1 MGRPDTPT
9 KGVRYWNRVSGAH
22 EWLERLPTVG
32 GFHRIMRNATGLRAG
47 ETVLDLGCGAGSFFR
62 PLRETIGDDGQ
73 LVGVDVAPAML
84 ARAEARVA
92 REGWANVETR
102 LADATDPN
110 LPAELGAGR
119 FDAAFAMY
127 SISAMPDIAA
137 GVALAHD
144 VLRPG
149 GRLFVADVRLVPGG
163 RAAWLIQL
171 LRGVYR
177 RLAGASGDDIVPHL
191 RDRFDTV
198 TMIDGTGAPTERQPT
213 HWPPLVML
221 VATKA
226 S

>member
-1 MGRPDTPT
+1 MSTPDTPT
-9 KGVRYWNRVSGAH
+9 KGVRYWNRMSGAH
-22 EWLERLPTVG
+22 EWLERMPTVG
-32 GFHRIMRNATGLRAG
+32 GFHRIMRNSTGLRAG
-47 ETVLDLGCGAGSFFR
+47 ETVLDLGCGAGSYFR
-62 PLRETIGDDGQ
+62 PLRETIGAEGH

-137 GVALAHD
+137 GVRNVHAA
-144 VLRPG
+144 LRPG

-163 RAAWLIQL
+163 KAAGAIRALRWL
-171 LRGVYR
+171 YR
-177 RLAGASGDDIVPHL
+177 RLAGASGNDVVPHL
-191 RDRFDTV
+191 REVFDEV
-198 TMIDGTGAPTERQPT
+198 ALVDGRGEPHDHPLAP
-213 HWPPLVML
+213 WPPLVML

-226 S
+226 